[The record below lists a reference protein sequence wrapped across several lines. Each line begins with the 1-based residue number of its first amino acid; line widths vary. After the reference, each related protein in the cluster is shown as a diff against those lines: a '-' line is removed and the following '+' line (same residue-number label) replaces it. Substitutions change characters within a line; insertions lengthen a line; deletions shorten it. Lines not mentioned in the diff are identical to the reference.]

1 VEGDAGTTGKQAGPN
16 GVEQPKKSGH
26 LPLLH
31 ALPNITRTGFRHHG
45 SGPPE
50 PGTDTDIL
58 DLLQKDHDEVED
70 LLDKP
75 VKSRNGSE
83 RKSVLKKIKGAL
95 VPHVRAEEKVV
106 YDAVMFVKGKK
117 EAQDGEEGYLERGL
131 ADRMLATLGKISGA
145 TSSEFGA
152 AAKVLK
158 ELVLHHVREEENNIW
173 PEVREPFSE
182 EERAEMGRK
191 FQLA

>member
-1 VEGDAGTTGKQAGPN
+1 MDIQSAARKAGRKVGRILSTAD
-16 GVEQPKKSGH
+16 
-26 LPLLH
+26 
-31 ALPNITRTGFRHHG
+31 
-45 SGPPE
+45 E

-70 LLDKP
+70 LLDRL
-75 VKSRNGSE
+75 VESQNGSE
-83 RKSVLKKIKGAL
+83 RKSLLNKIKGAL

-106 YDAVMFVKGKK
+106 YDAVIAVKGKK
-117 EAQDGEEGYLERGL
+117 EAQDGEEGYFEHGL

-145 TSSEFGA
+145 MSPEFGA

-173 PEVREPFSE
+173 SDVREHFSDD
-182 EERAEMGRK
+182 ERVAMGRR
-191 FQLA
+191 FQQAKKRVRIV